1 MSGRAARR
9 AGLGLVLWAGHGV
22 LAAQGAPAAQEV
34 SPADP
39 ETALRRAD
47 AAATPLGLARHRFVE
62 PRFGGIPV
70 ELTLYASDADSARA
84 AARAAFARLDDLA
97 AQMDDYALDPPSA
110 LNRIAEAAP
119 DAVPVAPELLVVL
132 ARAQALHRETHGAF
146 DVTAKPFVQLWRV
159 SQRLGELPP
168 PERLRSAADFVDID
182 ALELDPTAGTAR
194 LARQGMWLDL
204 GGIAKGYIGDEVVR
218 LLRARGVPICRYHAG
233 GDMVFGEAPP
243 GLPGWPVHVPD
254 LVIDQVLD
262 QMPEG
267 GERATPTA
275 LAFFAADGAASVSGD
290 VFRHVEIEGKRY
302 AHVIDPRSGLGVTE
316 RRITCV
322 RGPRGIDTDPLA
334 TAGLILAPD
343 EWQRALETV
352 TGCHGVAARRAD
364 DRATSSSV
372 PTGER
377 PAAGR

>member
-9 AGLGLVLWAGHGV
+9 AGLGLVLWSCHAA
-22 LAAQGAPAAQEV
+22 LAAQGEAPAPAV

-39 ETALRRAD
+39 EAALRHAD
-47 AAATPLGLARHRFVE
+47 AAARPLGLARHHFVE

-70 ELTLYASDADSARA
+70 ELTLYAGDADSARG
-84 AARAAFARLDDLA
+84 AARAAFARIDELA
-97 AQMDDYALDPPSA
+97 AQMDDYALDPPSP

-119 DAVPVAPELLVVL
+119 DAVPVAAELLVVL
-132 ARAQALHRETHGAF
+132 ARAKALHRETHGAF

-168 PERLRSAADFVDID
+168 PERLRRAAELVDID
-182 ALELDPTAGTAR
+182 ALELDLAAGTAR

-254 LVIDQVLD
+254 LVLD
-262 QMPEG
+262 PVTGG
-267 GERATPTA
+267 GERTTPTA
-275 LAFFAADGAASVSGD
+275 LAFFAADSAASVSGD
-290 VFRHVEIEGKRY
+290 VFRHAEIEGKRY
-302 AHVIDPRSGLGVTE
+302 AHVIDPRSGLGVTG
-316 RRITCV
+316 RRIACV

-334 TAGLILAPD
+334 TAGLILAPG
-343 EWQRALETV
+343 EWQSALEAV
-352 TGCHGVAARRAD
+352 TCCRGVAARAAED
-364 DRATSSSV
+364 QATPSAP

-377 PAAGR
+377 PAARH

>member
-1 MSGRAARR
+1 MSGRAARLT
-9 AGLGLVLWAGHGV
+9 ALGLVLGSCHGA
-22 LAAQGAPAAQEV
+22 LAAQAAPPARTV
-34 SPADP
+34 SPTDP
-39 ETALRRAD
+39 ETALRHAD
-47 AAATPLGLARHRFVE
+47 AAAIPLGLARHRFVE

-70 ELTLYASDADSARA
+70 ELTLYASDADAARA
-84 AARAAFARLDDLA
+84 AARAAFARIDALA

-132 ARAQALHRETHGAF
+132 ARAKALHRETHGAF

-168 PERLRSAADFVDID
+168 PERLRRAADFVDID
-182 ALELDPTAGTAR
+182 ALELDPSAGTAR
-194 LARQGMWLDL
+194 LARPGMWLDL

-233 GDMVFGEAPP
+233 GDMVFGESPP

-254 LVIDQVLD
+254 LVLDQV
-262 QMPEG
+262 PEG
-267 GERATPTA
+267 GEHATPTA
-275 LAFFAADGAASVSGD
+275 LAFFAADSAASVSGD
-290 VFRHVEIEGKRY
+290 VFRHAEIEGKRY

-316 RRITCV
+316 QRITCV

-334 TAGLILAPD
+334 TAGLILAPG
-343 EWQRALETV
+343 EWQRAIETV
-352 TGCHGVAARRAD
+352 EGCRGVAARRAGD
-364 DRATSSSV
+364 GATRSPP

-377 PAAGR
+377 PVAGR